1 MNKVKPGFIKY
12 YLPTILWIITV
23 LVLTSYPSLKIP
35 DIGTSIEDKLAHF
48 GVYLILAFLM
58 SRSLWYR
65 DNISTWRLIYLSVL
79 YCTLFAFFDE
89 IHQSFIPGRSTE
101 LYDLLS
107 DFIGI
112 LAAQILFLQYLK
124 YILKKNHVKQETH
137 QMNGLHNK

>member
-1 MNKVKPGFIKY
+1 M
-12 YLPTILWIITV
+12 WIITV

>member
-1 MNKVKPGFIKY
+1 MKKIKPGFIKY

-65 DNISTWRLIYLSVL
+65 DNLSTWRLIYLSVL

>member
-107 DFIGI
+107 DFI
-112 LAAQILFLQYLK
+112 FHRFS
-124 YILKKNHVKQETH
+124 N
-137 QMNGLHNK
+137 